1 MKSLIVLFNLKEG
14 VSASDYEAFAK
25 EIDIPTVKSLK
36 SVSEFQVFKSQG
48 IFGSEA
54 TSPYQYVEIIHFDN
68 IENLVSDMG
77 KEPKM
82 AEIPAKFQEFA
93 DNPVFIVSELI

>member
-14 VSASDYEAFAK
+14 VSSSDYEAFAK
-25 EIDIPTVKSLK
+25 GLDIPTVKSLK
-36 SVSEFQVFKSQG
+36 SVSEFQVFKSEG

-54 TSPYQYVEIIHFDN
+54 IPPYQYVEIIHFN
-68 IENLVSDMG
+68 SIENLVSDMG

-82 AEIPAKFQEFA
+82 AEIPSKFQEFA
-93 DNPVFIVSELI
+93 DNPIFIISESI

>member
-14 VSASDYEAFAK
+14 VLASDYEAFAK
-25 EIDIPTVKSLK
+25 DLDIPTVKSLK

-48 IFGSEA
+48 IFGSNA
-54 TSPYQYVEIIHFDN
+54 IPPYQYVEIIHFDT
-68 IENLVSDMG
+68 IESLVSDMG
-77 KEPKM
+77 EEPKM

-93 DNPVFIVSELI
+93 DNPIFIVSESI

>member
-14 VSASDYEAFAK
+14 VSASDYEEFAK
-25 EIDIPTVKSLK
+25 KLDIPTVKNLK
-36 SVSEFQVFKSQG
+36 SVSEFQVFKSEG

-54 TSPYQYVEIIHFDN
+54 VAPYQYVEIIHFDSL
-68 IENLVSDMG
+68 ENLISDMG

-82 AEIPAKFQEFA
+82 SEITAKFQEFA
-93 DNPVFIVSELI
+93 NNPIFIVSESI

>member
-1 MKSLIVLFNLKEG
+1 MKSLIVLFNLKTG
-14 VSASDYEAFAK
+14 ISASDYEAFAK
-25 EIDIPTVKSLK
+25 ELDIPTVKNLK
-36 SVSEFQVFKSQG
+36 SVSDFQVFKSQG

-54 TSPYQYVEIIHFDN
+54 IPPYQYVEVIHFDS
-68 IENLVSDMG
+68 IENLVSDMS

-93 DNPVFIVSELI
+93 ENPIFIVSENI

>member
-14 VSASDYEAFAK
+14 VSVTDYEAFAK
-25 EIDIPTVKSLK
+25 ELDIPTVKNLK

-48 IFGSEA
+48 IFGSDA
-54 TSPYQYVEIIHFDN
+54 TPPYQYVEIIYFDSV
-68 IENLVSDMG
+68 ENLVSDMG

-82 AEIPAKFQEFA
+82 VEIPLKFQEFA
-93 DNPVFIVSELI
+93 DNPIFIISESI

>member
-25 EIDIPTVKSLK
+25 ELDIPTVKSLK
-36 SVSEFQVFKSQG
+36 SVS
-48 IFGSEA
+48 
-54 TSPYQYVEIIHFDN
+54 TPPYQYVEVIHFDS

-93 DNPVFIVSELI
+93 DNPIFIVSDLI

>member
-1 MKSLIVLFNLKEG
+1 MKSLVVLFNLKEG
-14 VSASDYEAFAK
+14 VSAADYEAFAK
-25 EIDIPTVKSLK
+25 ELDIPTVKSLK
-36 SVSEFQVFKSQG
+36 SVSEFQVFKSQE

-54 TSPYQYVEIIHFDN
+54 TPPYQYVEVIHFDS

-93 DNPVFIVSELI
+93 DNPVFIVSEVI

>member
-14 VSASDYEAFAK
+14 VSTTDYEAFAK
-25 EIDIPTVKSLK
+25 ELDIPTVKSLK
-36 SVSEFQVFKSQG
+36 SVSEFQVFKSEG
-48 IFGSEA
+48 IFGSE
-54 TSPYQYVEIIHFDN
+54 TTPPYQYVEIIHFDS
-68 IENLVSDMG
+68 IENLISDMSN
-77 KEPKM
+77 EPKM

>member
-1 MKSLIVLFNLKEG
+1 MKTLIVLFNLKEG
-14 VSASDYEAFAK
+14 VSAADYEAFAK
-25 EIDIPTVKSLK
+25 ELDIPTVKSLK

-48 IFGSEA
+48 IFGSDA
-54 TSPYQYVEIIHFDN
+54 IPPYQYVEVIHFDS
-68 IENLVSDMG
+68 IENLVADMG

-93 DNPVFIVSELI
+93 DSPIFIVSESL